1 MMDAKDLFLS
11 QHAAVQSQA
20 VGGNPVSAAERAF
33 GGLSDAQMRV
43 RPREDL
49 NSLAWLMWH
58 IARAEDIM
66 VNALVAGRPQIFDEA
81 WAKRLG
87 ISRRDFGIS
96 MTSPEVTDLTRAID
110 LAVLREY
117 RDAVGRRTR
126 DLIAGF
132 KDGDWGG
139 ELAEADVKKA
149 AAEGAFGSRAE
160 QLVKGFTG
168 RPRTAVLSNIAL
180 LHPAAHMG
188 EAVTVRTAGG
198 FGTGI

>member
-1 MMDAKDLFLS
+1 MDAKDLFLS
-11 QHAAVQSQA
+11 QHAAVQSVA

-49 NSLAWLMWH
+49 NSLAWIMWH

-66 VNALVAGRPQIFDEA
+66 VNALVAGREQVFDDA

-87 ISRRDFGIS
+87 ISRRDFGIG
-96 MTSPEVTDLTRAID
+96 MTSPEVTDLTRALD
-110 LAVLREY
+110 LATLREY

-126 DLIAGF
+126 EIVAGF
-132 KDGDWGG
+132 RDSDWGG
-139 ELAEADVKKA
+139 EVAGPAVQKA
-149 AAEGAFGSRAE
+149 AADGAFGSRAE
-160 QLVKGFTG
+160 QMVKAFTG
-168 RPRTAVLSNIAL
+168 RQRTALLSGIAL
-180 LHPAAHMG
+180 FHPAAHLG
-188 EAVTVRTAGG
+188 EAVTVRSAGG

>member
-1 MMDAKDLFLS
+1 MDAKDLFLS

-49 NSLAWLMWH
+49 NSLAWIMWH

-66 VNALVAGRPQIFDEA
+66 VNVLIAGRPQIFDDA
-81 WAKRLG
+81 WVKRLG
-87 ISRRDFGIS
+87 ISRRDFGIG

-110 LAVLREY
+110 LVALREY

-126 DLIAGF
+126 ELIAGF
-132 KDGDWGG
+132 KDADWGG
-139 ELAEADVKKA
+139 ELSGAAVQQA

-160 QLVKGFTG
+160 QIVKGFTG
-168 RPRTAVLSNIAL
+168 RPRTAVLSGIAL
-180 LHPAAHMG
+180 VHPAAHIG
-188 EAVTVRTAGG
+188 EAATIRSAGG